1 MAPPASSTIP
11 VSERRRFRALPRDRS
26 RRHVEEDLQF
36 SWEIVAGGGSLAGTG
51 DQEVE
56 DLAPA
61 TPGLARLMVSGRQR
75 DVTRTAEAPI
85 TITASLRSEE
95 RRVGEEGR

>member
-36 SWEIVAGGGSLAGTG
+36 SWEIVAGGGALAGTV

-61 TPGLARLMVSGRQR
+61 TPGLARLVVSGRER
-75 DVTRTAEAPI
+75 DVTSTPGTPVTMTARPPAPVS
-85 TITASLRSEE
+85 TPNRHT
-95 RRVGEEGR
+95 G